1 MSGKDNMNNP
11 ADLDNVIICLKPND
25 VIFGRGSESN
35 DHEGN
40 IRFRS
45 HVNRQKR
52 EYREAKYTL
61 DKKKIVRKIVNQVH
75 AWDGRFLKRVKDT
88 WVLADEKSILL
99 KVTRT
104 LTTKSSKDNQ
114 ESPTDDPALQTQAT
128 VAPSQESTNQD
139 LLTPIPPVTMHST
152 WEYSCQGV
160 PAPNIDLTACSLP
173 QPLCTLQPRDP
184 NKVNTCKVINSPDD
198 KCDETEQDK
207 PPTEKCVPR
216 TWADLPA
223 IVSLNKD
230 TWNCKIC

>member
-1 MSGKDNMNNP
+1 MSGKDSMNKP
-11 ADLDNVIICLKPND
+11 ADLENVIICLNPND
-25 VIFGRGSESN
+25 VTFGRGSESN

-75 AWDGRFLKRVKDT
+75 ALDGRFLKRVKDT
-88 WVLADEKSILL
+88 WVLAEEKSILL

-128 VAPSQESTNQD
+128 VASSPESTNQD
-139 LLTPIPPVTMHST
+139 FLTPNPPVTMHST

-160 PAPNIDLTACSLP
+160 PAPNIDLTACYCPL
-173 QPLCTLQPRDP
+173 PLCTLQSHDP
-184 NKVNTCKVINSPDD
+184 NKVTTRKVINSPDD

-207 PPTEKCVPR
+207 PPTEKCVPE
-216 TWADLPA
+216 TWADFPA
-223 IVSLNKD
+223 IVAKTKEKWS
-230 TWNCKIC
+230 